1 MGELLCTENLCRHF
15 GGVTAT
21 NQVCFSVDDHGLT
34 SIIGPNGAG
43 KTTFINIITGKIGAS
58 SGKIFFKGKDITNK
72 PTHELVKRGICRTFQ
87 INSLFEDL
95 SVFENLRIARQAKI
109 GGSLRIF
116 SSKQS
121 LKTVTEDTWAM
132 VEELGLKDLAAR
144 PAKNLAYGDQ
154 RVLEVAIAMAG
165 DPKILFLDEP
175 TAGMSPTE
183 TGHISNLIKE
193 LAKKICVVLVEHD
206 MDMVMSIS
214 DRITVLQDGGIIS
227 EGTPEEIQ
235 NNQQVR
241 EAYLGKEE

>member
-1 MGELLCTENLCRHF
+1 MEELLCTENLCRSF
-15 GGVTAT
+15 GGVMAT
-21 NQVCFSVDDHGLT
+21 NRVCFSVNNHGLT

-43 KTTFINIITGKIGAS
+43 KTTFINIITGKIGVT
-58 SGKIFFKGKDITNK
+58 SGKIFFKGQDITDK
-72 PTHELVKRGICRTFQ
+72 PTHELVKMGICRTFQ
-87 INSLFEDL
+87 INSIFENL
-95 SVFENLRIARQAKI
+95 SVFENLRIARQAKD

-121 LKTVTEDTWAM
+121 LRDVTEKTWALI
-132 VEELGLKDLAAR
+132 ERLGLKELAAR

-175 TAGMSPTE
+175 TAGMSPAE
-183 TGHISNLIKE
+183 TRHISTLIKD
-193 LAKKICVVLVEHD
+193 LANEICVVLVEHD

-214 DRITVLQDGGIIS
+214 DRITVLQYGCTIAD
-227 EGTPEEIQ
+227 GTPEEIR

>member
-1 MGELLCTENLCRHF
+1 M
-15 GGVTAT
+15 AT
-21 NQVCFSVDDHGLT
+21 NRVCFSVDTRGLR

-43 KTTFINIITGKIGAS
+43 KTTFINIVTGKIGAS
-58 SGKIFFKGKDITNK
+58 SGKIFFKGQDITNK
-72 PTHELVKRGICRTFQ
+72 PTHELVKMGICRTFQ
-87 INSLFEDL
+87 INSIFENL
-95 SVFENLRIARQAKI
+95 SVFENLRIARQAQK

-121 LKTVTEDTWAM
+121 LRAVTEDTWAL
-132 VEELGLKDLAAR
+132 VERFGLKDLAAR

-154 RVLEVAIAMAG
+154 RVLEVAIALSG

-175 TAGMSPTE
+175 TAGMSPAE
-183 TGHISNLIKE
+183 TRQISKLIKE
-193 LAKKICVVLVEHD
+193 LANEICVVLVEHD

-214 DRITVLQDGGIIS
+214 DRITVLQYGCTIA
-227 EGTPEEIQ
+227 EGTPEEIR